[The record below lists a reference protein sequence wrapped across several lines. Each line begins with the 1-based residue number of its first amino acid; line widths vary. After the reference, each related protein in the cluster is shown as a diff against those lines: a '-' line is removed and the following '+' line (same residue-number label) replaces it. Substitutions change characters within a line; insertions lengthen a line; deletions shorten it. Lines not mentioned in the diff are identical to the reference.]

1 MPYDTDEV
9 VVLKQTIAVQ
19 RKQIEKMEA
28 ALAAPRLKKLKDK
41 LSEYKGNLVAM
52 VSEYRIQKVRAD
64 RLDKQI
70 RMFRGIFRL
79 LPPVPGESVCRV
91 NLDDKRLFAYFKE
104 YGNPEMV
111 QIKEEP
117 TP

>member
-1 MPYDTDEV
+1 
-9 VVLKQTIAVQ
+9 VVLKQTIAIQ
-19 RKQIEKMEA
+19 RKQIERMEVELSA
-28 ALAAPRLKKLKDK
+28 SRFKKLKDK
-41 LSEYKGNLVAM
+41 LAEHKGNLLAM
-52 VSEYRIQKVRAD
+52 VSEYRIQKTRAE